1 MAFRFADCCGM
12 GLRVCFMG
20 DRFNGVVLRLRWLRR
35 RPFHLF
41 IFYVVTPTFARAAGQ
56 VAKHAFTVSAH

>member
-1 MAFRFADCCGM
+1 M

-20 DRFNGVVLRLRWLRR
+20 DRFNGVVLRFSGLRR

-41 IFYVVTPTFARAAGQ
+41 IFYVVTPTFARAAWQ
-56 VAKHAFTVSAH
+56 VAKHVVTISAH